1 MKRGY
6 LYPPAVG
13 FWPGLKP
20 CQGFREH
27 PPRLTWFP
35 DRFHL
40 RPRAGGQAG
49 SQRITPGRRRRW
61 RRAGV
66 APLSP
71 TSLSLSL
78 SLYTHTQ
85 FLSVV
90 SLPRSVQLLSVW
102 PGRCSILLLRIYDRV
117 MWYRLTT
124 RLQINIQVRFMM
136 NTIRLTWKIIGVR
149 FWEFPNFFSDKPITW
164 ARVLVNVLNAL
175 IQLLSKIEKQY
186 HVVFLFIVYDNNL

>member
-20 CQGFREH
+20 CQGFQEH

-49 SQRITPGRRRRW
+49 SQRITPGRW

-78 SLYTHTQ
+78 SLYTHTVLVRCQ
-85 FLSVV
+85 PSKKRTTVCLSGLVAAVFCCCGFTTGSCVIGRLPVYKFKYVSFLMS
-90 SLPRSVQLLSVW
+90 
-102 PGRCSILLLRIYDRV
+102 
-117 MWYRLTT
+117 
-124 RLQINIQVRFMM
+124 
-136 NTIRLTWKIIGVR
+136 TIRLTWEIIGVR
-149 FWEFPNFFSDKPITW
+149 FWEFPNFLSDKPITW

-175 IQLLSKIEKQY
+175 IQLLSRIVKQY
-186 HVVFLFIVYDNNL
+186 KVVFLFNVYDNSL